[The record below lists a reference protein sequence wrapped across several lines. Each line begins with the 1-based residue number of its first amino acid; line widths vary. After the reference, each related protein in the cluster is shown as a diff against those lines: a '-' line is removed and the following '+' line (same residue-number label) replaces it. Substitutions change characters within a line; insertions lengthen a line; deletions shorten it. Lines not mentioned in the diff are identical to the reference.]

1 MANASLDPIDILLE
15 LGFDLDDIS
24 DDESYLS
31 AMKEAI
37 ATIEFKTQGKGD
49 DRSTALREEVIKVT
63 RQRRSKRTVDVNKVF
78 KTKPKASTVAGPKL
92 LAASKDYKEQ
102 KEEEEKQEKAV
113 TAIIP
118 AGLKRVSDGINDI
131 TKVLVRD
138 LTAEKKQAD
147 EERKAAEN
155 LAAETEE
162 KESEKQSQES
172 AGNFL
177 KGLKPPEIPFFDRIK
192 QFFQNVL
199 VGGLLSWLAK
209 PENKDKVQGFADF
222 IRDHGGKILTG
233 ILALVALDVGMKL
246 LGFLKLFTPLVKVML
261 SAAKF
266 LATKLLSLPGAAVA
280 TTLGL
285 LDRAGAAGR
294 DIRGGIAQM
303 LGGGDRQSSRGDKYN
318 FADMQSREQTLNALL
333 ASPGDASEEEIK
345 AVEAKR
351 DQYREF
357 QNRMRQTKS
366 LSDQL
371 KDSQARMDRMNA
383 GGLDK
388 GSRAYTDLQQQIK
401 DLETNLEQSLRIE
414 DEMFLGLGIE
424 EGMADRDRIMT
435 EGGILNLFD
444 GEYKQRRS
452 EVEQHE
458 SSKPFR
464 RGVTKEESDRA
475 IIDEVLRSQ
484 SDASS
489 SDGGLTHE
497 QKKKEVDHL
506 EATPPPIT
514 EPTAEDL
521 KPKDTTPEFQQLL
534 KDKPVSPQTEEI
546 LKKLFET
553 PPKPMQVSVLPVS
566 VPAQKPQVASSSA
579 GQKTAPT
586 FGSVDPNNT
595 SVPMIAGVYNSP
607 VAV

>member
-37 ATIEFKTQGKGD
+37 ATIEFKNQGKGD
-49 DRSTALREEVIKVT
+49 DRSRALREEVIKVT

-78 KTKPKASTVAGPKL
+78 KTKPKASTAVGPKL

-192 QFFQNVL
+192 QFFGNVL
-199 VGGLLSWLAK
+199 AGGLLSWLAK
-209 PENKDKVQGFADF
+209 PENQDKVQGFADF

-266 LATKLLSLPGAAVA
+266 LATKLLSLPGLAVGA
-280 TTLGL
+280 TLTA
-285 LDRAGAAGR
+285 LDQAGSGAR
-294 DIRGGIAQM
+294 KLRGGIAEL
-303 LGGGDRQSSRGDKYN
+303 LGGGDRKSSRGDTYN

-414 DEMFLGLGIE
+414 DELFLGLGIE

-435 EGGILNLFD
+435 EGGILNIFD
-444 GEYKQRRS
+444 GEYRQRRS

>member
-49 DRSTALREEVIKVT
+49 DRSRALREEVIKVT

-78 KTKPKASTVAGPKL
+78 KTKPKASTAVGPKL

-192 QFFQNVL
+192 QFFGNVL
-199 VGGLLSWLAK
+199 AGGLLSWLAK
-209 PENKDKVQGFADF
+209 DENKDKVQGFADF

-246 LGFLKLFTPLVKVML
+246 IGFLGVLTPLV
-261 SAAKF
+261 SALTALVTSPVF
-266 LATKLLSLPGAAVA
+266 LAGTGIIMGAKAVA
-280 TTLGL
+280 DFGKKVELAGQELIGGKGTTE
-285 LDRAGAAGR
+285 AGNEF
-294 DIRGGIAQM
+294 
-303 LGGGDRQSSRGDKYN
+303 S
-318 FADMQSREQTLNALL
+318 FADIQDLREERKTFMTQSGM
-333 ASPGDASEEEIK
+333 SSEVI
-345 AVEAKR
+345 
-351 DQYREF
+351 
-357 QNRMRQTKS
+357 
-366 LSDQL
+366 
-371 KDSQARMDRMNA
+371 
-383 GGLDK
+383 
-388 GSRAYTDLQQQIK
+388 QQQ
-401 DLETNLEQSLRIE
+401 
-414 DEMFLGLGIE
+414 
-424 EGMADRDRIMT
+424 
-435 EGGILNLFD
+435 
-444 GEYKQRRS
+444 
-452 EVEQHE
+452 
-458 SSKPFR
+458 SKPFDDLMDAMKKQKSINDELWNKKQAQASGDIR
-464 RGVTKEESDRA
+464 FDKEIPELERKKAEQQKLVTELFQKLNVTDQDLKQLQMREGRVEKDDTYIEKPLTGASGALRNLSENLGDAFSYMTGGDKNKKPEVMPKESLFEGASKVDSTMDTSADYMKGASFSYDETLEMSEESKQ
-475 IIDEVLRSQ
+475 IIHG
-484 SDASS
+484 AP
-489 SDGGLTHE
+489 
-497 QKKKEVDHL
+497 
-506 EATPPPIT
+506 EAAPSTKPD
-514 EPTAEDL
+514 DL
-521 KPKDTTPEFQQLL
+521 TPEFKALEIHPESKRIQQ
-534 KDKPVSPQTEEI
+534 E
-546 LKKLFET
+546 LFST

-566 VPAQKPQVASSSA
+566 VPAKKPQVASSSA

>member
-49 DRSTALREEVIKVT
+49 DRSRALRDEVIKVT

-192 QFFQNVL
+192 QFFGNVL
-199 VGGLLSWLAK
+199 AGGLLSWLAK
-209 PENKDKVQGFADF
+209 DENKDKVQGFADF

-246 LGFLKLFTPLVKVML
+246 LGFLKLFTPLVKGML
-261 SAAKF
+261 LLFKNPVFLTLLAALGVRSAYYSDVGGVRSTAEGAMVEGIREGYKRDYGEGNAGLGQFTTQMRQQYGSIAGKEEYEKMTDEEKTTAQFLKLYDDELRNRQKINDELFRLNSMKDDLRVRPKIEQKTKELADSDAK
-266 LATKLLSLPGAAVA
+266 L
-280 TTLGL
+280 
-285 LDRAGAAGR
+285 RAMESQ
-294 DIRGGIAQM
+294 IQF
-303 LGGGDRQSSRGDKYN
+303 GDKS
-318 FADMQSREQTLNALL
+318 FTEAFEDFQSGGVAALPQTSLSQRLYPSQAEMPNTGTSGYLFGDDYKTKQEL
-333 ASPGDASEEEIK
+333 SKMNLSNQELDEEGYSMKGASFSYDETLEMSEESKQIIHG
-345 AVEAKR
+345 APEAPPS
-351 DQYREF
+351 
-357 QNRMRQTKS
+357 TKP
-366 LSDQL
+366 D
-371 KDSQARMDRMNA
+371 
-383 GGLDK
+383 
-388 GSRAYTDLQQQIK
+388 DL
-401 DLETNLEQSLRIE
+401 
-414 DEMFLGLGIE
+414 
-424 EGMADRDRIMT
+424 
-435 EGGILNLFD
+435 
-444 GEYKQRRS
+444 
-452 EVEQHE
+452 
-458 SSKPFR
+458 
-464 RGVTKEESDRA
+464 
-475 IIDEVLRSQ
+475 
-484 SDASS
+484 
-489 SDGGLTHE
+489 
-497 QKKKEVDHL
+497 
-506 EATPPPIT
+506 
-514 EPTAEDL
+514 
-521 KPKDTTPEFQQLL
+521 TPEFKALEIHPESKRIQQ
-534 KDKPVSPQTEEI
+534 E
-546 LKKLFET
+546 LFST

-566 VPAQKPQVASSSA
+566 VPAKKPQVASSSA

>member
-49 DRSTALREEVIKVT
+49 DRSRALREEVIKVT

-78 KTKPKASTVAGPKL
+78 KTKPKASTAVGPKL

-192 QFFQNVL
+192 RFFQNVL
-199 VGGLLSWLAK
+199 VGGLLGWLAK
-209 PENKDKVQGFADF
+209 PENQDKVKGFADF

-246 LGFLKLFTPLVKVML
+246 LGFLKIFTPLIKGLWTIFTNPLFML
-261 SAAKF
+261 ALTGLMAGRQAAINYEEDLRRQEQENKEEDEVRAAQGLPELTQEEKESRRTF
-266 LATKLLSLPGAAVA
+266 DEVEAAAPAFAGATGGDVEAA
-280 TTLGL
+280 
-285 LDRAGAAGR
+285 RAGGMFGGWLSSLF
-294 DIRGGIAQM
+294 RGGGKEYADNE
-303 LGGGDRQSSRGDKYN
+303 LGRAEKEKDRVSG
-318 FADMQSREQTLNALL
+318 
-333 ASPGDASEEEIK
+333 EIK
-345 AVEAKR
+345 KTEQYIARLTKMLEDPAVKGGFRSNTEA
-351 DQYREF
+351 
-357 QNRMRQTKS
+357 S
-366 LSDQL
+366 LE
-371 KDSQARMDRMNA
+371 
-383 GGLDK
+383 
-388 GSRAYTDLQQQIK
+388 RAQEK
-401 DLETNLEQSLRIE
+401 
-414 DEMFLGLGIE
+414 
-424 EGMADRDRIMT
+424 
-435 EGGILNLFD
+435 
-444 GEYKQRRS
+444 
-452 EVEQHE
+452 
-458 SSKPFR
+458 
-464 RGVTKEESDRA
+464 
-475 IIDEVLRSQ
+475 
-484 SDASS
+484 
-489 SDGGLTHE
+489 
-497 QKKKEVDHL
+497 
-506 EATPPPIT
+506 
-514 EPTAEDL
+514 
-521 KPKDTTPEFQQLL
+521 
-534 KDKPVSPQTEEI
+534 
-546 LKKLFET
+546 LKKLKNDLEYAESRMEEYAPEAAPTSQEIEKQIIDSTKEGGLYEGHDPSTLQWNSQLGIPEPKTPTMDTSKVAKPERPEGTDAPVLPQGAEPANEEFLENLKANPSPAARTVEKLFST
-553 PPKPMQVSVLPVS
+553 PPQPMQVSVLPVS